1 MNFIKNLKNIQTEV
15 GRLLETNEIHDI
27 SYETIHNSL
36 LKKYKDLRVLLK
48 LGHKGCHY
56 ISNTLDLKLPPV
68 PEFNPKIINDLFC
81 FFENILIINDYKIVD
96 TTGAGDG
103 FTAAFFVKYKE
114 LICKLINY

>member
-1 MNFIKNLKNIQTEV
+1 
-15 GRLLETNEIHDI
+15 
-27 SYETIHNSL
+27 

-68 PEFNPKIINDLFC
+68 PEFNPKIIND
-81 FFENILIINDYKIVD
+81 YKIVD